1 MKRIIL
7 ILLIILELFII
18 KIPKYEELNNLVIIK
33 EIAVEYSKDKYTIYL
48 KEIIPIKANQGIN
61 YKYKIY
67 KETST
72 SIKKA
77 YNKIV
82 SKTKKKLYLNK
93 VKTLTTNIK
102 NTDKIKNEIKIKPES
117 IIHSNN
123 ISNKFKD

>member
-102 NTDKIKNEIKIKPES
+102 NTDKIKNELKIKPES

>member
-102 NTDKIKNEIKIKPES
+102 NTDKIKNELKIKPKS

>member
-67 KETST
+67 QETST

-102 NTDKIKNEIKIKPES
+102 NTDKIKNELKIKPES

>member
-67 KETST
+67 KET
-72 SIKKA
+72 
-77 YNKIV
+77 
-82 SKTKKKLYLNK
+82 
-93 VKTLTTNIK
+93 
-102 NTDKIKNEIKIKPES
+102 
-117 IIHSNN
+117 
-123 ISNKFKD
+123 

>member
-77 YNKIV
+77 YNKII

-102 NTDKIKNEIKIKPES
+102 NTDKIKNELKIKPES

>member
-7 ILLIILELFII
+7 ILIII

-102 NTDKIKNEIKIKPES
+102 NTDKIKNELKIKPES

>member
-102 NTDKIKNEIKIKPES
+102 NIDKIKNELKIKPES

>member
-1 MKRIIL
+1 MQRAL
-7 ILLIILELFII
+7 IQ
-18 KIPKYEELNNLVIIK
+18 PR
-33 EIAVEYSKDKYTIYL
+33 KDTL
-48 KEIIPIKANQGIN
+48 HEIIPIKANQGIN

-82 SKTKKKLYLNK
+82 SKTKKKIYLNK

-102 NTDKIKNEIKIKPES
+102 NTDKIKNELKIKPES

>member
-82 SKTKKKLYLNK
+82 SKTKKKIYLNK

-102 NTDKIKNEIKIKPES
+102 NTDKIKNELKIKPES

>member
-33 EIAVEYSKDKYTIYL
+33 EIAVEYNKDKYTIYL

-102 NTDKIKNEIKIKPES
+102 NTDKIKNELKIKPES

>member
-33 EIAVEYSKDKYTIYL
+33 EIAVEYNKDKYTIYL
-48 KEIIPIKANQGIN
+48 KEIIRIKANQGIN

-102 NTDKIKNEIKIKPES
+102 NTDKIKNELKIKPES

>member
-93 VKTLTTNIK
+93 AKTLTTNIK
-102 NTDKIKNEIKIKPES
+102 NTDKIKNELKIKPES

-123 ISNKFKD
+123 ISNNFKD

>member
-102 NTDKIKNEIKIKPES
+102 NTDKIKNELKIKPES

-123 ISNKFKD
+123 ISNNFKD

>member
-72 SIKKA
+72 SIKKT

-82 SKTKKKLYLNK
+82 SKTKKKIYLNK

-102 NTDKIKNEIKIKPES
+102 NTDKIKNELKIKPES